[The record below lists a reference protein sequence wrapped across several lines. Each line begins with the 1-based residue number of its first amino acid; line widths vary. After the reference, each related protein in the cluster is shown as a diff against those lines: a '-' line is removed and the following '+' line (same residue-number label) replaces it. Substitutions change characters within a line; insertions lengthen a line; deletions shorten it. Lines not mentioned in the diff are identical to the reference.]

1 MRPPGF
7 HEAAVASSATA
18 MKAPMPNALAPEPT
32 GLGDEAISIVS
43 MGWAKAVAKIGAD
56 VAMDRSKKQNR
67 MPVREIFKIAPP
79 A

>member
-1 MRPPGF
+1 
-7 HEAAVASSATA
+7 
-18 MKAPMPNALAPEPT
+18 MPSALAPEPT

-43 MGWAKAVAKIGAD
+43 TGWAKAVAKIGAD